1 MEVRQLENDTGKQ
14 LKICL
19 NLDRQKYKSKPIGD
33 EMGAVC
39 NRTKKKANIVS
50 IEPYTLIG
58 AIQEGRTFT
67 PGVMEGTKRDD
78 WKSQQIIAADIDNK
92 KPLLDKDGNKVKDE
106 TGHVKQVP
114 CDHVITPD
122 EALGIMK
129 ANNIDPFFMY
139 YSFSNTEQLPRFRVV
154 CVLPEPITDK
164 EEAMSLTRKL
174 AHLFNSS
181 TNEPNADTAIATPER
196 MLLGS
201 YPNSVFYVSNQVTD
215 KSDLDKLMDP
225 EPPED
230 DFSKLLQVDSSEED
244 RQLRSDIE
252 NFDLESYILSTVPGA
267 KIRKR
272 GSIRYINPC
281 PICGHNDDFA
291 IDKNHFKCFGAD
303 TPDDCKG
310 MVIEYLMFKEGLS
323 THEALDKFSHEIMG
337 HPRTNGKKEA
347 PSKQQAEV
355 IDLSPTDFTNAT
367 KEMLFNVAYVES
379 ALDGYSPAGQEEIKE
394 KMLDR
399 ARELN
404 CLTAFKKF
412 VAKVLSEMR
421 HEAVTKKITG
431 LTEFEH
437 RSLKKP
443 LFIGDNFI
451 SDEGKIYGVDREGML
466 FTICPTEV
474 YPLERLS
481 NIDTGKEKVT
491 ITFRKD
497 SKWIDVTVDKYIIA
511 NHSKVVELSSY
522 GLPITSIHSKAF
534 VAYLAAV
541 ESLNK
546 DIPVRETCSNFG
558 WVEASDNSKHFVPY
572 SDRIRFDGIEEYKDL
587 SRSLKPHGSK
597 EVWFN
602 LAKEIRKDP
611 TQIPQLFMSISL
623 ASVLLKPLNMQPFI
637 ANLWGLTGRG
647 KTCVLKLATSIWSNP
662 DDGKYIVDGDTTST
676 ALFSK
681 ASVLKSLP
689 LCIDDFSKVDLKRLS
704 MESLIYTLCSGADRN
719 RANIDGSLKLLK
731 TWNGSIITTFER
743 PMIDENMKGG
753 AVNRVLDI
761 EIPNKDIF
769 EDPGRVFETIQN
781 NYGFLGELFIKRV
794 LEIPKDKL
802 YEMRKDFE
810 KKILEA
816 CEAAGEKKEM
826 KQVIP
831 LSVVLTADKI
841 ASELFEDHITLDAK
855 KLIKHLKGINEV
867 SDGQRAYDYLQDYI
881 SVNSRNFINLDNPAL
896 DENHTYSSSYEI
908 HGYTGTENS
917 QPFVFLSGLQLDII
931 LNGSGYNKK
940 VFLNW
945 LREKEL
951 IKHHDQR
958 FVTLKRILGKPIKVY
973 AIKLPISSESDSDW
987 EPVIPE
993 SVIWE

>member
-310 MVIEYLMFKEGLS
+310 MVIEYLMFKEGIS

-355 IDLSPTDFTNAT
+355 IGLLPTDFTNAT

-379 ALDGYSPAGQEEIKE
+379 ALTGYSPAGQEEIKE

-404 CLTAFKKF
+404 CLTTFKKF

-437 RSLKKP
+437 RILKKP

-451 SDEGKIYGVDREGML
+451 SDEGKIYGIDKDGNL
-466 FTICPTEV
+466 FGIVPCPA

-491 ITFRKD
+491 ITFKKD
-497 SKWIDVTVDKYIIA
+497 GKWIDVTVDKYIIA
-511 NHSKVVELSSY
+511 NHSKIVELSNY
-522 GLPITSIHSKAF
+522 GLPITSIHAKAF

-558 WVEASDNSKHFVPY
+558 WAEASDNSKHFVPY
-572 SDRIRFDGIEEYKDL
+572 SSRIKFDGIEEYKDL
-587 SRSLKPHGSK
+587 SRSLKPHGDK
-597 EVWFN
+597 DTWFN
-602 LAKEIRKDP
+602 LVKEIRKGKN
-611 TQIPQLFMSISL
+611 QIPQLFMSMSL
-623 ASVLLKPLNMQPFI
+623 ASVLLKPLGMQSFI
-637 ANLWGLTGRG
+637 GNIWGLTGRG
-647 KTCVLKLATSIWSNP
+647 KTATLKLAASIWANP
-662 DDGKYIVDGDTTST
+662 EGGKFITDGDTTST
-676 ALFSK
+676 ALFTK
-681 ASVLKSLP
+681 ASILKSLP
-689 LCIDDFSKVDLKRLS
+689 LCIDDFSKIDIKRLT
-704 MESLIYTLCSGADRN
+704 MESLIYTLCSGTDRN
-719 RANIDGSLKLLK
+719 RANIEGNLKHIR

-743 PMIDENMKGG
+743 PMIDDNMRGG

-761 EIPNKDIF
+761 QIPNEDIF
-769 EDPGRVFETIQN
+769 EDPGRVFETIQS
-781 NYGFLGELFIKRV
+781 NYGFMGELFINRV
-794 LEIPKDKL
+794 MQIPRDKL
-802 YEMRKDFE
+802 IEMRKGYQD
-810 KKILEA
+810 KIIKA

-826 KQVIP
+826 KQIIP

-841 ASELFEDHITLDAK
+841 ASELFEDHITLDVS
-855 KLIKHLKGINEV
+855 KLIGHLKGIDDV
-867 SDGQRAYDYLQDYI
+867 SDGQRAYEHIQEYI
-881 SVNSRNFINLDNPAL
+881 LMNRRNFINLDNPAL
-896 DENHTYSSSYEI
+896 DEDHDYSSSYPV
-908 HGYTGTENS
+908 HGYIGSEGI
-917 QPFVFLSGLQLDII
+917 QHYLFVNGLQLDTI
-931 LNGSGYNKK
+931 LGTFGYNKK
-940 VFLNW
+940 VFTTW
-945 LREKEL
+945 LKGKDL
-951 IKHHDQR
+951 IKAGDQR
-958 FVTLKRILGKPIKVY
+958 LVTPKRILGNVMKVY
-973 AIKLPISSESDSDW
+973 AIKLPKDPLE
-987 EPVIPE
+987 V
-993 SVIWE
+993 